1 MINLFMHIPKTAG
14 TTLRSI
20 VDAQYGSKRV
30 LTYYNQTSSALL
42 DNLAPY
48 LATKPFEAMIGHF
61 PFGVHRA
68 APNGYRYYTF
78 LREPEPLVMSTY
90 DELIKAAGPTSVP
103 EIAAEQLSFDQAL
116 DKYGAFFDNLQLRYV
131 LGLNPGTL
139 LPNDAFDQACARLE
153 SEFALVGIVEQFDEA
168 LLVISKLLGWR
179 PCIYRRMNVG
189 SGKPLDDALRERL
202 SALTDIDRRL
212 YQWAAQRFADR
223 ISGES
228 PEFYAAL
235 DELRQALAKAD
246 DGKRTHYQPAR
257 IASDDLPLVGRYLSG
272 S

>member
-1 MINLFMHIPKTAG
+1 MINFFMHIPKTAG

-68 APNGYRYYTF
+68 APDGYRYYTF

-90 DELIKAAGPTSVP
+90 DELIKAAGPTAVP
-103 EIAAEQLSFDQAL
+103 QIAARQLSFEQAL
-116 DKYGAFFDNLQLRYV
+116 DGYGAFFDNLQTRYV
-131 LGLNPGTL
+131 LGINPGTA
-139 LPNDAFDQACARLE
+139 LPEDAFGQACARLE
-153 SEFALVGIVEQFDEA
+153 SEFTLVGIVEQFDEA
-168 LLVISKLLGWR
+168 LLVISKQLAWR

-189 SGKPLDDALRERL
+189 SGKALDDGLRKRL
-202 SALTDIDRRL
+202 GAFTGIDRRL
-212 YQWAAQRFADR
+212 HQWATGRFAER
-223 ISGES
+223 ISGEGA
-228 PEFYAAL
+228 EFHAAL

-246 DGKRTHYQPAR
+246 DGKRAHYQSAR
-257 IASDDLPLVGRYLSG
+257 IAPDELPRVGRYLSG